1 MRIAVFALGTEF
13 ANGSVSA
20 ASDGPAWRT
29 KGNEKMSNCARM
41 AATKNVAALK
51 AEMPCAPEGVKDIG
65 YAQDVFTRETMRE
78 YLSKDTWK
86 KLLQTIDVF
95 HLLYTYS
102 LYFHTYV
109 HILLFFLFHPYL
121 IF

>member
-1 MRIAVFALGTEF
+1 
-13 ANGSVSA
+13 
-20 ASDGPAWRT
+20 
-29 KGNEKMSNCARM
+29 MSNCARL

-86 KLLQTIDVF
+86 KLLQTIDDGQPLDPSIAGEVA
-95 HLLYTYS
+95 HAMRHWAMDRGATHYT
-102 LYFHTYV
+102 HW
-109 HILLFFLFHPYL
+109 FLPL
-121 IF
+121 TGSNQWV